1 MKTPTVFRSLHWQ
14 QLFAQDQRIALQG
27 TDSSIIIAVASL
39 DDRLLTSPTAALL
52 SIIINAEAGVPVA
65 TLDADGINQP
75 LRGPLNAYTGGD
87 LIGLVQH
94 PRNALNR
101 VAIEEFVDT
110 SGLVPLLT
118 CWVEGPGHISPEQ
131 LQEATHR
138 LQRRWPTVILN
149 LPYTASS
156 ETISAGVNMAN
167 HVFLLADKHHTGH
180 DWLYQPGHQLSDLAQ
195 KQRVTVLTIQGKSK
209 IDGPDTIHVPRTG
222 QVMDAREPID
232 MPLDSES
239 QTVFHRILRRIY
251 KPLPHV
257 SAKP

>member
-1 MKTPTVFRSLHWQ
+1 MKTPSLFRSLHWQ

-27 TDSSIIIAVASL
+27 TDSSAIIAVASL

-65 TLDADGINQP
+65 ALDADGINQP
-75 LRGPLNAYTGGD
+75 LRGPLNAHTGGD
-87 LIGLVQH
+87 LMGLTQH
-94 PRNALNR
+94 PHTSLSR

-110 SGLVPLLT
+110 SGIVPLLT
-118 CWVEGPGHISPEQ
+118 CWPEGSGSISPSE
-131 LQEATHR
+131 LQEATRR

-149 LPYTASS
+149 LPYTVSP
-156 ETISAGVNMAN
+156 ETIATGVNLAT

-180 DWLYQPGHQLSDLAQ
+180 DWLYQPGHQLSELAQ
-195 KQRVTVLTIQGKSK
+195 NQRVTVLTIQGKSK
-209 IDGPDTIHVPRTG
+209 VDGRDVIHLPRTG
-222 QVMDAREPID
+222 QVMDARKPID

-251 KPLPHV
+251 KQNQP
-257 SAKP
+257 